1 MVKAHHVLDDIR
13 RRRGRAEAGDVGDP
27 ITFYWVTISSEDEG
41 GNRDRFRRLLLES
54 AGDYPMVPVVLRVPG
69 FVDPNAVMND
79 LGKVLEDC
87 ESDLRAPDM
96 RERLAR
102 HGFVDFV
109 LISRREFALAATSS
123 PLQVP
128 EWFPVSAGRE
138 VTARIEDLTWS
149 AGVALSAPEAHTG
162 EIKRLL
168 CELDGVL
175 LDRVRE
181 AGARDHRL
189 VRGLLDRIHP
199 DREESVSLDDFLSRA
214 QAALDKVRNPL
225 DYRPSA
231 RSVTVVGRLWSL
243 TARTHPDGLAKVA
256 VNLAKALQIGDR
268 GIEGHEE
275 SIMAVLG
282 RPTNPIGDPGKR
294 WAFDIIVTVRAAC
307 QFVTA
312 AAHADAYARYPVRLV
327 GSLSRELQR
336 SLDGFVEVL
345 RGG

>member
-1 MVKAHHVLDDIR
+1 MVKARHVLDDVR
-13 RRRGRAEAGDVGDP
+13 RRRGLAGAGDADDP

-41 GNRDRFRRLLLES
+41 GNRDGFGRLLRES
-54 AGDYPMVPVVLRVPG
+54 AGDYPMVPVVLRVPR

-79 LGKVLEDC
+79 LAAELESC
-87 ESDLRAPDM
+87 KSDLQAPDM

-123 PLQVP
+123 PLRVP
-128 EWFPVSAGRE
+128 EWFPVSAGQE

-214 QAALDKVRNPL
+214 QAALDKIWNPL

-275 SIMAVLG
+275 SIVAVLG
-282 RPTNPIGDPGKR
+282 RPTNPIGEPGKR
-294 WAFDIIVTVRAAC
+294 WALDVIVTVRAAC

-345 RGG
+345 RGE